1 MAGNTALLHAAC
13 EEAKLIGYSGS
24 MLREAEDK
32 HLKKFS
38 RRTSLTSLFH
48 ERNAAGARKFGA
60 WRENPAWKVS
70 VKKKCT
76 LFVAVNEGG
85 ELTKEMRAK
94 LAEMEAKEQA
104 TYGKAK
110 DKLVAAKA
118 AADADPKNDELAAA
132 AQPIPGG
139 GYCYCDPACDND
151 YTDNNSHGGCCAD
164 HAWRCSKDGERDPLC
179 MDARTQAQAVNAFVA
194 HHVVA
199 ALMNHTTASASDS
212 EVVVLGT

>member
-1 MAGNTALLHAAC
+1 MDYAAECLPQEQSTPSCAGRC
-13 EEAKLIGYSGS
+13 SGS
-24 MLREAEDK
+24 
-32 HLKKFS
+32 
-38 RRTSLTSLFH
+38 LTL
-48 ERNAAGARKFGA
+48 
-60 WRENPAWKVS
+60 
-70 VKKKCT
+70 
-76 LFVAVNEGG
+76 
-85 ELTKEMRAK
+85 
-94 LAEMEAKEQA
+94 
-104 TYGKAK
+104 
-110 DKLVAAKA
+110 
-118 AADADPKNDELAAA
+118 DAYELAAA